1 MESINFLPFPN
12 LSTERLILRQVVGT
26 DVSDIFSLRSDER
39 VMEFLDRPMQ
49 KTMGDSRQLIKIVTN
64 GINNNEAITWA
75 INLKNDPK
83 LIGTIGFWRIIKEH
97 FRAEIGYLLHPDY
110 QGKGIMQEALE
121 EVLDFGFRIL
131 KLHSIEANVNPNNLA
146 SIKLLE
152 RNRFVKEAYFKEN
165 YYYDGKFLDTVI
177 YSLIN
182 IEDHR

>member
-1 MESINFLPFPN
+1 MESINFSPFPHI
-12 LSTERLILRQVVGT
+12 LTQRLRLRKVVTT
-26 DVSDIFSLRSDER
+26 DASDIFSLRSDER

-49 KTMGDSRQLIKIVTN
+49 KTMGDSRQLIKIITN

-121 EVLDFGFRIL
+121 EVLDFGFRTL

-152 RNRFVKEAYFKEN
+152 RNRFIKEAYFKEN
-165 YYYDGKFLDTVI
+165 YYYDGKFLDTAI

-182 IEDHR
+182 IEDNR

>member
-1 MESINFLPFPN
+1 MDRINFAPFPY
-12 LSTERLILRQVVGT
+12 LSTERLILRQVGTT

-39 VMEFLDRPMQ
+39 VMEFLDRPML
-49 KTMGDSRQLIKIVTN
+49 KTMEDSRQLIKAITD

-75 INLKNDPK
+75 INLKDEPI

-121 EVLDFGFRIL
+121 EVLDFGFRTL
-131 KLHSIEANVNPNNLA
+131 KLHSIEANVNPNNFS

-165 YYYDGKFLDTVI
+165 YYYDGKFLDTLI

-182 IEDHR
+182 KEDNR

>member
-1 MESINFLPFPN
+1 MDSINFAPFPH
-12 LSTERLILRQVVGT
+12 LSTERLTLRQVVTT
-26 DVSDIFSLRSDER
+26 DVSDIFSLRSDGR
-39 VMEFLDRPMQ
+39 VMEFLDRPLL
-49 KTMGDSRQLIKIVTN
+49 KTIDDSRQLIKTITD

-110 QGKGIMQEALE
+110 QGKGIMQEAVE
-121 EVLDFGFRIL
+121 EVLDFGFRTL

-152 RNRFVKEAYFKEN
+152 RNQFVKEAYFKEN

-182 IEDHR
+182 MEDI

>member
-1 MESINFLPFPN
+1 L
-12 LSTERLILRQVVGT
+12 RLRKVVTT
-26 DVSDIFSLRSDER
+26 DASDIFSLRSDER

-49 KTMGDSRQLIKIVTN
+49 KTMGDSRQLIKIITN

-121 EVLDFGFRIL
+121 EVLDFGFRTL

-152 RNRFVKEAYFKEN
+152 RNRFIKEAYFKEN
-165 YYYDGKFLDTVI
+165 YYYDGKFLDTAI

-182 IEDHR
+182 IEDNR